1 MKEIQERI
9 RNFCNENNM
18 DSPVEV
24 RMLDTVSELGEV
36 SKEILKMNSYGTQPV
51 KYRKEFKS
59 EMGDLLFSVVTMA
72 NSMDID
78 LSEALDEALEKY
90 EKRMKKGSA
99 GSD

>member
-1 MKEIQERI
+1 MKEIQAKI
-9 RNFCNENNM
+9 KSFCIEYDM
-18 DSPVEV
+18 ESPVEV
-24 RMLDTVSELGEV
+24 RMLDTISELGEV
-36 SKEILKMNSYGTQPV
+36 AKEILKMNDYGTRPA
-51 KYRKEFKS
+51 KYRMEFKS

-90 EKRMKKGSA
+90 KKRMKKGSA